1 MFTLKAPFAII
12 SVPNLM
18 KGAFTMDNL
27 NLDMLIVGNI
37 VATLHAQGKD
47 ANAIKE
53 YLRCLGVNDKQKVIV
68 NYLIL
73 KTK

>member
-1 MFTLKAPFAII
+1 
-12 SVPNLM
+12 
-18 KGAFTMDNL
+18 MDNL

-53 YLRCLGVNDKQKVIV
+53 YLRCLGVNDEQTVIV
-68 NYLIL
+68 DHLLPKLN
-73 KTK
+73 

>member
-1 MFTLKAPFAII
+1 
-12 SVPNLM
+12 
-18 KGAFTMDNL
+18 MDNL

-53 YLRCLGVNDKQKVIV
+53 YLRCLGVKDEQAVIV
-68 NYLIL
+68 DHLLPKLN
-73 KTK
+73 